1 MLSHFKISFDVSLF
15 TDSTCTHE
23 PTHSK
28 HIQPI
33 VKRSESLSEK
43 LIVGTQK

>member
-1 MLSHFKISFDVSLF
+1 MLSYFKISFAVSLF
-15 TDSTCTHE
+15 TDNTCTQKE
-23 PTHSK
+23 
-28 HIQPI
+28 HIAVVPI